1 MIKKMII
8 LFVVTGGYHR
18 CNSGWPLS
26 AFLHL
31 LKKTCQGRVA
41 SICKELAQ
49 SDSHSALVIS
59 PLFQAS
65 TQGSSIITVSTSF
78 TSTVIGIVG
87 VHSFSLAKLNQPST
101 NPPSPCNLR
110 LLPGLL
116 PHSFKPY

>member
-31 LKKTCQGRVA
+31 LKTCQGNPFVKSLRLTLCPCDLA
-41 SICKELAQ
+41 SLPGVHPGVLHHHCLDILHLNNQEGSV
-49 SDSHSALVIS
+49 SD
-59 PLFQAS
+59 
-65 TQGSSIITVSTSF
+65 
-78 TSTVIGIVG
+78 IVG